1 MRLFFALSLAFI
13 LACGGLSREQGVT
26 LPNQMDAI
34 GLGYIEQK
42 QLLQEGEQLRCFYDA
57 TVSLDGTELYLV
69 TDRRVITHKD
79 GRTTAINLKDVQSI
93 DRVEVPMTDAWLV
106 TSTTGEAVQVEV
118 AALNGGDTFEKIL
131 QAAWGAAKGG

>member
-1 MRLFFALSLAFI
+1 MRLFFALSLAFT

-26 LPNQMDAI
+26 LPNQMDTI

-79 GRTTAINLKDVQSI
+79 GRTTAINLTDVASI

-106 TSTTGEAVQVEV
+106 SSTNGEAVQVEV

-131 QAAWGAAKGG
+131 RAAWSAAKGG